1 MVAQGFAAGRPEYN
15 GIAAAHADRR
25 YGSGHGIASGYSGD
39 GRRGSGDDAA
49 AVMMMMVQ
57 MFGLTTAAAVHVAV
71 GRYGE
76 MHFFDGRPFGFTVFA
91 AAAVVREFYAFEQ
104 GLEPL

>member
-1 MVAQGFAAGRPEYN
+1 MMAQGFAAGRAEYN

-25 YGSGHGIASGYSGD
+25 YGSGHGIASGYSGG
-39 GRRGSGDDAA
+39 GRRGSGDNAT
-49 AVMMMMVQ
+49 AVMMMMMQ
-57 MFGLTTAAAVHVAV
+57 MFGLTTAAAVHVTV
-71 GRYGE
+71 GRYGK

-91 AAAVVREFYAFEQ
+91 AAVIREFYVFEQ